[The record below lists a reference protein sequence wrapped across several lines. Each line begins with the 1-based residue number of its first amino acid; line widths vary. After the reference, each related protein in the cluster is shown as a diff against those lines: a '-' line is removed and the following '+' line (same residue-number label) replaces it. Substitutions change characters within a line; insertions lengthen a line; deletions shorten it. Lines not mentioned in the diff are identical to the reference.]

1 MLRARKIENGIR
13 VFNPKENAGYNFSET
28 TWEIL
33 KVLKKH
39 GQKDS
44 VKKIMELFGI
54 DEQNAKEDIQT
65 VLTNLKTLGLKLEDL
80 PENVSDAKYAPR
92 VAQLDVTQRCN
103 SKCIY
108 CFSQQRLNDQTE
120 LSTEQIIDTI
130 NDLSTLETWVLVI
143 SGGEPFLR
151 KDILKIIE
159 HADKLQIS
167 IWIYTNAILIDEK
180 IAKKLFEFKNINKI
194 QVSFDSCIKEHY
206 EMNRG
211 AKDSFE
217 KTINGIK
224 NLIKN
229 GISPEIEM
237 VVTRNNIDDIGQTM
251 AFLND
256 IGVKKVHIGPAVF
269 GGRAIENKERINLT
283 REQLKGLSEKI
294 LEVAEKYYD
303 SMLIQRKNFMEG
315 LNLSDNMYKCGLI
328 PKSTLFI
335 TSNGTIYPCLFLN
348 DKKYVI
354 GDIKKEPLYQIWNS
368 SEFLKKI
375 RNNTL
380 NEPEECKNC
389 DIRNLFQSMSQSK
402 KCI

>member
-13 VFNPKENAGYNFSET
+13 VFNSKENAGYNFSET
-28 TWEIL
+28 TWEIIQAI
-33 KVLKKH
+33 KKY
-39 GQKDS
+39 GQEGA
-44 VKKIMELFGI
+44 VKKIMKLFDI

-65 VLTNLKTLGLKLEDL
+65 VLTNLKTLGLKLEDF
-80 PENVSDAKYAPR
+80 PENASDAKYAPR

-108 CFSQQRLNDQTE
+108 CFSQQRLYDQTE
-120 LSTEQIIDTI
+120 LSTEKILDTI
-130 NDLSTLETWVLVI
+130 NDLSTLETWLIII

-167 IWIYTNAILIDEK
+167 IWIYTNATLINEK
-180 IAKKLFEFKNINKI
+180 IAKKLSRLKNIDKI
-194 QVSFDSCIKEHY
+194 QVSLDSCIKEHH
-206 EMNRG
+206 EINRG
-211 AKDSFE
+211 TKDSLE
-217 KTINGIK
+217 KTVNGIK

-237 VVTRNNIDDIGQTM
+237 VVTRNNIDDIEQTV

-256 IGVKKVHIGPAVF
+256 IGVKKVHIGSAVF
-269 GGRAIENKERINLT
+269 GGRGIENKEMINLT

-315 LNLSDNMYKCGLI
+315 LSLSDRMYKCGLI
-328 PKSTLFI
+328 LKFTLFI
-335 TSNGTIYPCLFLN
+335 TPNGTVYPCLFLN
-348 DKKYVI
+348 DEKYAI
-354 GDIKKEPLYQIWNS
+354 GDIKKESLYKIWNN

-389 DIRNLFQSMSQSK
+389 DIRDLFQSIS
-402 KCI
+402 